1 MKKIFLPP
9 PIMSLKKMF
18 REDIFSGYH
27 KKNKFVKKILMK
39 IPVHI
44 FLFFFFMELF
54 SCHEQVRKQA
64 EKPQEFKHAKGFS
77 IQEMEGYKKLTLLGS
92 SKDSNE
98 KFEYFLV
105 PKKNKIPQQLIHKQL
120 IRTPIERIVLTSTSH
135 VPILELLEEENSLV
149 GFPNTAFISSPKT
162 RKRVIKNQVHELGS
176 AQALNTEVLLALAPD
191 LVVGFSV
198 GRPDSSFS
206 NLQKRGIPVMLNR
219 DWLEE
224 TPLGRAEW
232 IRLFGA
238 LYEKEHE
245 AATIFKEIEREYLKI
260 QNAAHKAISKP
271 TVLSGSLFQDVW
283 YLPAGDSFNAQ
294 LFKDA
299 HTDYLWKD
307 SKGKGSLGLNFENVF
322 EKAQNADLWIGCD
335 AFANRMELESA
346 TEHYKQ
352 FKAFI
357 NNKIYSYAHL
367 KGATGGL
374 LYFELAPVQPHILLK
389 DIVKIAHPELLPGY
403 HPYFFRELP

>member
-1 MKKIFLPP
+1 
-9 PIMSLKKMF
+9 
-18 REDIFSGYH
+18 
-27 KKNKFVKKILMK
+27 MK
-39 IPVHI
+39 IPFHMLL
-44 FLFFFFMELF
+44 LFFCLGLF
-54 SCHEQVRKQA
+54 SCHKQVRKNEGNQ
-64 EKPQEFKHAKGFS
+64 EKFKHAKGFF
-77 IQEMEGYKKLTLLGS
+77 IQKMEGYKKLTLLGS
-92 SKDSNE
+92 NKDSNE

-105 PKKNKIPQQLIHKQL
+105 PKKNKIPQKLIDRQL
-120 IRTPIERIVLTSTSH
+120 IRTPVERIVLTSTSH
-135 VPILELLEEENSLV
+135 IPILELLEEENSLV

-162 RKRVIKNQVHELGS
+162 RKRVVENQVHELGS

-224 TPLGRAEW
+224 TPLGRTEW

-238 LYEKEHE
+238 LYEKDHE
-245 AATIFKEIEREYLKI
+245 AARIFKEIEEEYLKI
-260 QNAAHKAISKP
+260 QKAARKAILKP

-283 YLPAGDSFNAQ
+283 YLPAGESFNAQ

-299 HTDYLWKD
+299 HTDYLWKN

-322 EKAQNADLWIGCD
+322 DKAQNADLWIGCD
-335 AFANRMELESA
+335 SYANRKELESA

-352 FKAFI
+352 FEAFS

-403 HPYFFRELP
+403 LPYFFRKLP

>member
-1 MKKIFLPP
+1 
-9 PIMSLKKMF
+9 
-18 REDIFSGYH
+18 
-27 KKNKFVKKILMK
+27 MK

-44 FLFFFFMELF
+44 LLFLFCLGLF
-54 SCHEQVRKQA
+54 SCHERARKQ
-64 EKPQEFKHAKGFS
+64 EKKPQEFNHAKGFF
-77 IQEMEGYKKLTLLGS
+77 IQKMEGYKKLTLLGS
-92 SKDSNE
+92 NKDSNE
-98 KFEYFLV
+98 KLEYFLV
-105 PKKNKIPQQLIHKQL
+105 PKKNKIPQKLIDRQL
-120 IRTPIERIVLTSTSH
+120 IRTPVERIVLTATSH

-162 RKRVIKNQVHELGS
+162 RKRVVENQVHELGS

-206 NLQKRGIPVMLNR
+206 NLQKRGIPVLLIR

-238 LYEKEHE
+238 LYEKEYE
-245 AATIFKEIEREYLKI
+245 AARIFKEIEEEYLKI
-260 QNAAHKAISKP
+260 QKTARKAISKP

-283 YLPAGDSFNAQ
+283 YLPAGESFNAQ

-299 HTDYLWKD
+299 HTDYLWKN

-322 EKAQNADLWIGCD
+322 DKAQNADLWIGCD
-335 AFANRMELESA
+335 SYASRKELISA

-352 FKAFI
+352 FEAFT
-357 NNKIYSYAHL
+357 NNKIYSYGHL
-367 KGATGGL
+367 KGTTGGL

-389 DIVKIAHPELLPGY
+389 DIVKIAHPELLPDY
-403 HPYFFRELP
+403 PPYFFRELP